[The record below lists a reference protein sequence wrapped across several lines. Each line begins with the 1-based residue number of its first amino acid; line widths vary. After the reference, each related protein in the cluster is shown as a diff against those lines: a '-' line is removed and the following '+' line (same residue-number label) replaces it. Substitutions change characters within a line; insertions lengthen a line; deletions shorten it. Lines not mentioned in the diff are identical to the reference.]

1 VATGD
6 FALVLP
12 DHEQVFGYVRRRGD
26 ASLLVLA
33 NLSSAPATYDA
44 EQLAEWQDGELV
56 LANLRDAA
64 PSPTGSL
71 APWEAVVYAR

>member
-12 DHEQVFGYVRRRGD
+12 DHDQVFAYARRRGD

-33 NLSSAPATYDA
+33 NLSSDPAAYDVA
-44 EQLAEWQDGELV
+44 EVAEWQDAEPL
-56 LANLRDAA
+56 LANLPGAA
-64 PSPTGSL
+64 PSPSGSL